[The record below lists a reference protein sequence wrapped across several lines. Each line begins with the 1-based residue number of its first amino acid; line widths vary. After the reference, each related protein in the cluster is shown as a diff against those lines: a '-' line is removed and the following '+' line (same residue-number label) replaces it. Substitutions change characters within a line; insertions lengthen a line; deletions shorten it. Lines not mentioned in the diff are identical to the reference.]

1 MDILQNT
8 VQKRLLCFRQ
18 GYPRWEKG
26 NGVSWKVKD
35 QVTKKQTDSNKNLWD
50 SLAQHY
56 RPTVPASWKAKAAG
70 KFKAQSEIKASLGK
84 LMRSHTNKMLNKYK
98 NIAQQQSTWL
108 TLVKFLVKHTHTISC
123 KTHTDTEKKSVWSI
137 FLGELTILFSLI
149 LGRSY
154 CVLRQTQLKL
164 LS

>member
-108 TLVKFLVKHTHTISC
+108 TLVKFLVKHTHTQ
-123 KTHTDTEKKSVWSI
+123 
-137 FLGELTILFSLI
+137 FLVKLT
-149 LGRSY
+149 
-154 CVLRQTQLKL
+154 QTQRRKVCGLYFQGSL
-164 LS
+164 PSYLVSFQVGPTVS